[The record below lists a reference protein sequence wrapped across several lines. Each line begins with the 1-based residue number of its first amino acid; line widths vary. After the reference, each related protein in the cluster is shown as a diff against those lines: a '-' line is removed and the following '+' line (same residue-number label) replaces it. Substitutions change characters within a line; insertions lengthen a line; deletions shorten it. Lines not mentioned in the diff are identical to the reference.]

1 MKKRLRTNLKRLPL
15 ENEVEKEIESL
26 TRTLSF
32 YIYKNLKGV
41 KIMWHF
47 ILGVL
52 AGFVIGIIP
61 WLLSTIH
68 KDRPV
73 GDLVVDGSDRD
84 GPFLFL
90 ELNVPLNRVEDKEK
104 VELRVVHKNYI
115 SQN

>member
-1 MKKRLRTNLKRLPL
+1 
-15 ENEVEKEIESL
+15 
-26 TRTLSF
+26 
-32 YIYKNLKGV
+32 
-41 KIMWHF
+41 MWHF

-61 WLLSTIH
+61 LLIATIH
-68 KDRPV
+68 KDKPV
-73 GDLVVDGSDRD
+73 GDLVVDSSDRD

>member
-1 MKKRLRTNLKRLPL
+1 
-15 ENEVEKEIESL
+15 
-26 TRTLSF
+26 
-32 YIYKNLKGV
+32 
-41 KIMWHF
+41 MWHF

-61 WLLSTIH
+61 LIITTIH

-73 GDLVVDGSDRD
+73 GDLVVDRSDED
-84 GPFLFL
+84 GPLLFL

-104 VELRVVHKNYI
+104 VELKVVHKNYI

>member
-1 MKKRLRTNLKRLPL
+1 
-15 ENEVEKEIESL
+15 
-26 TRTLSF
+26 
-32 YIYKNLKGV
+32 
-41 KIMWHF
+41 MWNF

-68 KDRPV
+68 KDKPV
-73 GDLVVDGSDRD
+73 GDLVVDCSDRD

-90 ELNVPLNRVEDKEK
+90 ELNVPLNRVEDKKK

>member
-1 MKKRLRTNLKRLPL
+1 
-15 ENEVEKEIESL
+15 
-26 TRTLSF
+26 
-32 YIYKNLKGV
+32 
-41 KIMWHF
+41 MWNF
-47 ILGVL
+47 ILGVFV
-52 AGFVIGIIP
+52 GFVIGIIS
-61 WLLSTIH
+61 LIITTIH

-90 ELNVPLNRVEDKEK
+90 ELNVPLNRVEEKEK

>member
-1 MKKRLRTNLKRLPL
+1 
-15 ENEVEKEIESL
+15 
-26 TRTLSF
+26 
-32 YIYKNLKGV
+32 
-41 KIMWHF
+41 MWHF

-73 GDLVVDGSDRD
+73 GDLVVDRSDED
-84 GPFLFL
+84 GPLLFL

-104 VELRVVHKNYI
+104 VELIVVHKNYI

>member
-1 MKKRLRTNLKRLPL
+1 
-15 ENEVEKEIESL
+15 
-26 TRTLSF
+26 
-32 YIYKNLKGV
+32 
-41 KIMWHF
+41 MWNF

-61 WLLSTIH
+61 LIIVTIH
-68 KDRPV
+68 KDKPV

>member
-1 MKKRLRTNLKRLPL
+1 MWNF
-15 ENEVEKEIESL
+15 I
-26 TRTLSF
+26 F
-32 YIYKNLKGV
+32 GV
-41 KIMWHF
+41 F
-47 ILGVL
+47 V
-52 AGFVIGIIP
+52 GFVIGIIP
-61 WLLSTIH
+61 LFISIIN
-68 KDRPV
+68 KDKPI

>member
-1 MKKRLRTNLKRLPL
+1 
-15 ENEVEKEIESL
+15 
-26 TRTLSF
+26 
-32 YIYKNLKGV
+32 
-41 KIMWHF
+41 MWHF
-47 ILGVL
+47 ILGVFV
-52 AGFVIGIIP
+52 GFAIGIIS
-61 WLLSTIH
+61 LIIATIH
-68 KDRPV
+68 KDKPV